1 MVIAQVLEAAMLI
14 CFGLS
19 WPINAYKILKQEQP
33 QALAGNSFFLL
44 LLDIL
49 LALPQSLHR
58 A

>member
-19 WPINAYKILKQEQP
+19 MPIKILKQEQP